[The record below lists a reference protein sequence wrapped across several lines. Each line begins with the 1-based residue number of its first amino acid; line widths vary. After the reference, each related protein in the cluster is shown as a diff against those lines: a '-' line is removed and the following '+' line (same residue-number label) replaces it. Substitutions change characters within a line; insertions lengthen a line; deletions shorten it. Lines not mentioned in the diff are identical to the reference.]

1 MTDAGWWGVVPSLC
15 LNDRYHIGIA
25 EKQQRRETVASTYVR
40 RFNLK
45 DSLSDTQVR
54 DFWRFLLGEFVPAIQ
69 KSAGINAVKVYS
81 GAGALRAD
89 IRLVLDMD
97 HAGRYEGL
105 LREPT
110 ISKQLG
116 AFYGAMDLTTSTQM
130 FIREVTPDLLKALS
144 S

>member
-1 MTDAGWWGVVPSLC
+1 MMS
-15 LNDRYHIGIA
+15 
-25 EKQQRRETVASTYVR
+25 STYVR

-45 DSLSDTQVR
+45 SSLSDKQVG
-54 DFWRFLLGEFVPAIQ
+54 DFWKLLLGEFVPAIQ
-69 KSAGINAVKVYS
+69 KVKGVQSCKIYS

-89 IRLVLDMD
+89 IRLVAEMD
-97 HAGRYEGL
+97 HAGVYETL
-105 LREPT
+105 LREPA

>member
-1 MTDAGWWGVVPSLC
+1 MST
-15 LNDRYHIGIA
+15 
-25 EKQQRRETVASTYVR
+25 TYVR

-45 DSLSDTQVR
+45 SSLADTQVH
-54 DFWRFLLGEFVPAIQ
+54 DFWTFLLGEFMPALQ
-69 KSAGINAVKVYS
+69 SGKGVNSVKVYS

-97 HAGRYEGL
+97 HAGIYEGL
-105 LREPT
+105 LRVPA

-116 AFYGAMDLTTSTQM
+116 TFYGAIDLTTSTQM

>member
-1 MTDAGWWGVVPSLC
+1 M
-15 LNDRYHIGIA
+15 
-25 EKQQRRETVASTYVR
+25 ASTYVR

-45 DSLSDTQVR
+45 SSLNDKQVGE
-54 DFWRFLLGEFVPAIQ
+54 FWQFLLNEFVPAIQ
-69 KSAGINAVKVYS
+69 KVKGVNSVKVYS

-89 IRLVLDMD
+89 IRLVADMD
-97 HAGRYEGL
+97 NAGVYETL

-110 ISKQLG
+110 IGKQLG
-116 AFYGAMDLTTSTQM
+116 FFYGNMDLETSTQM

>member
-1 MTDAGWWGVVPSLC
+1 M
-15 LNDRYHIGIA
+15 
-25 EKQQRRETVASTYVR
+25 ASTYVR
-40 RFNLK
+40 RFNPK
-45 DSLSDTQVR
+45 DSLTDKQVG
-54 DFWRFLLGEFVPAIQ
+54 DFWKFLLGEFVPAVQ
-69 KSAGINAVKVYS
+69 KTKGVQATKVYS

-97 HAGRYEGL
+97 HAGIYEGL

-116 AFYGAMDLTTSTQM
+116 TFYGALDLTTSTQT

>member
-1 MTDAGWWGVVPSLC
+1 MS
-15 LNDRYHIGIA
+15 
-25 EKQQRRETVASTYVR
+25 STYVR

-45 DSLSDTQVR
+45 DSLSDKQVGE
-54 DFWRFLLGEFVPAIQ
+54 FWKFLLGEFVPAIQ
-69 KSAGINAVKVYS
+69 KVKGVNSFKVYS

-89 IRLVLDMD
+89 IRIVADMVN
-97 HAGRYEGL
+97 AGVYESL

-116 AFYGAMDLTTSTQM
+116 TFYGAIDLKTSTQM

>member
-1 MTDAGWWGVVPSLC
+1 M
-15 LNDRYHIGIA
+15 
-25 EKQQRRETVASTYVR
+25 ASTYVR

-45 DSLSDTQVR
+45 ESLSDQQVGE
-54 DFWRFLLGEFVPAIQ
+54 FWKFLLGKFVPAIQ
-69 KSAGINAVKVYS
+69 KSAGVNSVKVYS

-97 HAGRYEGL
+97 HAGIYEGL
-105 LREPT
+105 LREPA

-116 AFYGAMDLTTSTQM
+116 TFYGAIDLTTSTQT

>member
-1 MTDAGWWGVVPSLC
+1 VRQWQREYVVS
-15 LNDRYHIGIA
+15 NNNGEVRM
-25 EKQQRRETVASTYVR
+25 ASTYVR

-45 DSLSDTQVR
+45 SSLSDQQVGE
-54 DFWRFLLGEFVPAIQ
+54 FWQFLLGEFVPAIQ
-69 KSAGINAVKVYS
+69 KVRGVNSAKVYS

-89 IRLVLDMD
+89 IRLVADMD
-97 HAGRYEGL
+97 NAGVYETL

-110 ISKQLG
+110 IGKQL
-116 AFYGAMDLTTSTQM
+116 AFFYGNMDLETSTQM

>member
-1 MTDAGWWGVVPSLC
+1 VRQWQREYVVS
-15 LNDRYHIGIA
+15 NNNGEVRM
-25 EKQQRRETVASTYVR
+25 ASTYVR

-45 DSLSDTQVR
+45 SSLSDQQVGE
-54 DFWRFLLGEFVPAIQ
+54 FWQVLLGEFVPAIQ
-69 KSAGINAVKVYS
+69 KVRGVNSAKVYS

-89 IRLVLDMD
+89 IRLVADMD
-97 HAGRYEGL
+97 NAGVYETL

-110 ISKQLG
+110 IGKQL
-116 AFYGAMDLTTSTQM
+116 AFFYGNMDLETSTQM